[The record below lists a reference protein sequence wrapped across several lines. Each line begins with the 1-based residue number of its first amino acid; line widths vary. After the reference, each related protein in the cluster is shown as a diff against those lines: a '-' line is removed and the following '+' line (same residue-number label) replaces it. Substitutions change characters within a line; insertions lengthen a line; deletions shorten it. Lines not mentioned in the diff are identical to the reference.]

1 VEYLSSKRRTYI
13 QARLPEQVL
22 LDKFSLANVFVEKLA
37 CQLLNESS
45 ILSMKILLFFSNLH
59 QQIKIAKVEL
69 AKENLLV

>member
-1 VEYLSSKRRTYI
+1 VSI

-22 LDKFSLANVFVEKLA
+22 LDKFSLANVLVEKLA

-45 ILSMKILLFFSNLH
+45 ILSTKILLFFPNLH